1 MPISYLAVLTIPLTS
16 SPMKK
21 LVNKTALITGSDSG
35 IGQATAILFAQ
46 EGADVVIVY
55 HTDADGAEHTR
66 QQVTQAGQR
75 ALVVQTDVSDAQQAA
90 QLFKQAL
97 LEFGTV
103 DILVNNAGVSGAH
116 KPVVEMQ
123 PEEFEQTIRTDLFGP
138 FYLARLFAQHR
149 QQHGGK
155 GKIVNVTSIH
165 EEVVSPGTA
174 DYCAAKGGLR
184 NLTRTLALELAE
196 DGINVNNLA
205 PGMIL
210 TPMNQKALDDPQKR
224 TEGEQRIPMKRAGQP
239 AEIAKL
245 ALFLS
250 SADSDYVTG
259 STYVMDGGFMR
270 MVAQGA

>member
-1 MPISYLAVLTIPLTS
+1 
-16 SPMKK
+16 MKK
-21 LVNKTALITGSDSG
+21 LTGKAALITGSDSG
-35 IGQATAILFAQ
+35 IGQATAIQFAEEGANVVVVYLHDA
-46 EGADVVIVY
+46 EGADK
-55 HTDADGAEHTR
+55 TR
-66 QQVTQAGQR
+66 QAVEQAGQQ
-75 ALVVQTDVSDAQQAA
+75 ALVVQSDVSDPKQAEDLFQQAVA
-90 QLFKQAL
+90 K
-97 LEFGTV
+97 FGTL

-116 KPVVEMQ
+116 KPVAEMT
-123 PEEFEQTIRTDLFGP
+123 PEEFEKTIRINLFGP

-165 EEVVSPGTA
+165 EEVVSPKTA

-196 DGINVNNLA
+196 QGTNVNNLA

-210 TPMNQKALDDPQKR
+210 TPMNQKAIDDPQKR
-224 TEGEQRIPMKRAGQP
+224 EEGEQKIPMKRAGQP
-239 AEIAKL
+239 EEIAKL

-270 MVAQGA
+270 QLAQGA

>member
-1 MPISYLAVLTIPLTS
+1 MDKLAG
-16 SPMKK
+16 
-21 LVNKTALITGSDSG
+21 KTVLITGSDSG
-35 IGQATAILFAQ
+35 IGQATAIQFAR
-46 EGADVVIVY
+46 EGANVVVVY
-55 HTDADGAEHTR
+55 HTDADGADRTR
-66 QQVTQAGQR
+66 QVVELAGQQ
-75 ALVVQTDVSDAQQAA
+75 ALVVQCDVSDPRQAE
-90 QLFKQAL
+90 QLFEQAL
-97 LEFGTV
+97 ARFGTLDV
-103 DILVNNAGVSGAH
+103 LVNNAGASGAH
-116 KPVVEMQ
+116 KPVVDMT

-138 FYLARLFAQHR
+138 FYLARLFARHR

-165 EEVVSPGTA
+165 EEVVSPNTA

-210 TPMNQKALDDPQKR
+210 TPMNQKALDDPQDR
-224 TEGEQRIPMKRAGQP
+224 EQKEQKIPMKRAGQP
-239 AEIAKL
+239 DEIAKL

-250 SADSDYVTG
+250 CADSDYVTG

-270 MVAQGA
+270 QLGQGA

>member
-1 MPISYLAVLTIPLTS
+1 
-16 SPMKK
+16 MKK
-21 LVNKTALITGSDSG
+21 LTGKAALITGSDSG
-35 IGQATAILFAQ
+35 IGQATAIQFAEEGANVVVVYLHDA
-46 EGADVVIVY
+46 EGADK
-55 HTDADGAEHTR
+55 TR
-66 QQVTQAGQR
+66 QAVEQAGQQ
-75 ALVVQTDVSDAQQAA
+75 ALVVQSDVSDPKQAEDLFQQAVA
-90 QLFKQAL
+90 K
-97 LEFGTV
+97 FGTL

-116 KPVVEMQ
+116 KPVAEMT
-123 PEEFEQTIRTDLFGP
+123 PEEFEKTIRINLFGP

-165 EEVVSPGTA
+165 EEVVSPKTA

-196 DGINVNNLA
+196 QGTNVNNLA

-210 TPMNQKALDDPQKR
+210 TPMNQKALDDPEASHK
-224 TEGEQRIPMKRAGQP
+224 GEEKIPMKRAGQP
-239 AEIAKL
+239 EEIAKL
-245 ALFLS
+245 ALFLA

-270 MVAQGA
+270 QLGQGA

>member
-1 MPISYLAVLTIPLTS
+1 MSKLA
-16 SPMKK
+16 
-21 LVNKTALITGSDSG
+21 NKVALITGSDSG
-35 IGQATAILFAQ
+35 IGQATAIQFAQ
-46 EGADVVIVY
+46 EGASVVIVY
-55 HTDADGAEHTR
+55 HTDQQGAETTR
-66 QQVTQAGQR
+66 QAVEAAGQR
-75 ALVVQTDVSDAQQAA
+75 AVVVQADVSDAHQAE
-90 QLFKQAL
+90 QLFTRAV
-97 LEFGTV
+97 LEFGVV

-116 KPVVEMQ
+116 KPVVEMT
-123 PEEFEQTIRTDLFGP
+123 PAEFERTIRTDLFGP

-149 QQHGGK
+149 KQQGGK
-155 GKIVNVTSIH
+155 GKIINVTSIH

-210 TPMNQKALDDPQKR
+210 TPMNQKALDDPEYRKQ
-224 TEGEQRIPMKRAGQP
+224 GEEKIPMKRAGQP

-245 ALFLS
+245 ALFLA

>member
-1 MPISYLAVLTIPLTS
+1 
-16 SPMKK
+16 MKK
-21 LVNKTALITGSDSG
+21 LAGKAALITGSDSG
-35 IGQATAILFAQ
+35 IGQATAIQFAQ
-46 EGADVVIVY
+46 EGANVVVVY
-55 HTDADGAEHTR
+55 LHDAAGAEHTR
-66 QQVTQAGQR
+66 QAVEQAGQQ
-75 ALVVQTDVSDAQQAA
+75 ALVVQTDVSDAHQAEA
-90 QLFKQAL
+90 LFEQAVAR
-97 LEFGTV
+97 FGTL

-116 KPVVEMQ
+116 KPVVDML
-123 PEEFEQTIRTDLFGP
+123 PEEFEKTIRTDLFGP
-138 FYLARLFAQHR
+138 FYLARLFARHR
-149 QQHGGK
+149 KEHGGK

-196 DGINVNNLA
+196 QGTNVNNLA

-210 TPMNQKALDDPQKR
+210 TPMNQKAIDDPETRHKA
-224 TEGEQRIPMKRAGQP
+224 EEKIPMKRAGQP

-245 ALFLS
+245 ALFLA